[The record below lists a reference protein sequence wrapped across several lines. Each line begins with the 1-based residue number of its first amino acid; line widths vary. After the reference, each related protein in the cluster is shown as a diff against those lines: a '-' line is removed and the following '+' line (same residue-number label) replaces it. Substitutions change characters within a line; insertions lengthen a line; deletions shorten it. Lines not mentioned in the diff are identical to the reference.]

1 MKGITIAGRKTGL
14 RFDVQAWLEV
24 EEAFGSLEAMIRRMD
39 EGERPME
46 AALTLA
52 AIEINAHER
61 HAGGTPDA
69 TVEWLRASLAPKE
82 AATLTARAKL
92 ALTEGMRREHAE
104 DDDGDV
110 DLVAREIEK
119 KTEKASGQ
127 ESASDAD

>member
-1 MKGITIAGRKTGL
+1 MKEMTIAGRKTGL

-46 AALTLA
+46 A

>member
-1 MKGITIAGRKTGL
+1 MIRMKVGERNVQL

-46 AALTLA
+46 TALTLA

-82 AATLTARAKL
+82 AAMLTARAKL

-104 DDDGDV
+104 DDDEDV

>member
-1 MKGITIAGRKTGL
+1 MKGMTIAGRKTGL

-52 AIEINAHER
+52 AIEINAH
-61 HAGGTPDA
+61 AGGTPDA
-69 TVEWLRASLAPKE
+69 TVEWLRAYLSPKE
-82 AATLTARAKL
+82 AAMLTARAKL

>member
-1 MKGITIAGRKTGL
+1 MIRMKVGERNVQL

-24 EEAFGSLEAMIRRMD
+24 EEAFGSLDAMIRRMD

-61 HAGGTPDA
+61 HTGGTPDA

-82 AATLTARAKL
+82 AAMLTARAKL

-104 DDDGDV
+104 DDDEDV

>member
-1 MKGITIAGRKTGL
+1 MIRMKVGERNVQL

-46 AALTLA
+46 TALTLA

-69 TVEWLRASLAPKE
+69 TVEWLRASLSPKE
-82 AATLTARAKL
+82 AAMLTARAKL

-104 DDDGDV
+104 DDDEDV

>member
-1 MKGITIAGRKTGL
+1 MKEMTIAGRKTGL

-104 DDDGDV
+104 DNDEDV

>member
-1 MKGITIAGRKTGL
+1 MIRMKVGERNVQL

-24 EEAFGSLEAMIRRMD
+24 EEAFGSLDAMIRRMD

-82 AATLTARAKL
+82 AAMLTARAKL

-104 DDDGDV
+104 DDDEDV

>member
-1 MKGITIAGRKTGL
+1 MKGLTIAGRKTGL

-82 AATLTARAKL
+82 AATLTARATL
-92 ALTEGMRREHAE
+92 ARTAGRRREHAE
-104 DDDGDV
+104 
-110 DLVAREIEK
+110 
-119 KTEKASGQ
+119 
-127 ESASDAD
+127 ESVSAAD

>member
-1 MKGITIAGRKTGL
+1 MKEMTIAGRKTGL
-14 RFDVQAWLEV
+14 RFDVQAWLEA

-52 AIEINAHER
+52 AIEINAYER

-82 AATLTARAKL
+82 AAMLTARAKL
-92 ALTEGMRREHAE
+92 ALTKGMRREHAE
-104 DDDGDV
+104 DDDEDV

>member
-1 MKGITIAGRKTGL
+1 MKITIAGRKTGL

-24 EEAFGSLEAMIRRMD
+24 EEVFGSLDEMIRRMD

-52 AIEINAHER
+52 AIEINAYER
-61 HAGGTPDA
+61 YTGGTPDS

-82 AATLTARAKL
+82 AVMLTARAKL
-92 ALTEGMRREHAE
+92 SLTKGMRREHAE
-104 DDDGDV
+104 DDDGDI

-119 KTEKASGQ
+119 KTEKASGHG
-127 ESASDAD
+127 SASDAD

>member
-1 MKGITIAGRKTGL
+1 M
-14 RFDVQAWLEV
+14 
-24 EEAFGSLEAMIRRMD
+24 
-39 EGERPME
+39 
-46 AALTLA
+46 
-52 AIEINAHER
+52 
-61 HAGGTPDA
+61 
-69 TVEWLRASLAPKE
+69 EWLRASLAPKE

-92 ALTEGMRREHAE
+92 ALTEGMRREHAD